1 MNSNL
6 AHNLLTAAMVLVA
19 ATTAGLSALGCVSL
33 ANGALDCSDSVVPPA
48 YSGAIIAGLGVVK
61 LLINVFRDGVSGLT
75 KPQPPVDKT
84 QK

>member
-19 ATTAGLSALGCVSL
+19 ATTAGLSALGCVTL
-33 ANGALDCSDSVVPPA
+33 ATGALDCSASVLPPT
-48 YSGAIIAGLGVVK
+48 YSGAIIAGLGIIKIV
-61 LLINVFRDGVSGLT
+61 INITRDGVSGLT
-75 KPQPPVDKT
+75 KPQPPV

>member
-19 ATTAGLSALGCVSL
+19 ATTAGLSALGCVTL
-33 ANGALDCSDSVVPPA
+33 ATGSLDCSSSVLPPA
-48 YSGAIIAGLGVVK
+48 YSGAIIAALGVIKIV
-61 LLINVFRDGVSGLT
+61 INISRDGVTGLT
-75 KPQPPVDKT
+75 KPQPPV